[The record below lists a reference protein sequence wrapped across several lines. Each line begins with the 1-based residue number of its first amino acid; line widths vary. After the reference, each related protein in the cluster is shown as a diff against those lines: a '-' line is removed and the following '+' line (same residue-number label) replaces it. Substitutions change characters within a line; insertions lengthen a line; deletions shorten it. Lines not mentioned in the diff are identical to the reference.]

1 MIRNILT
8 KINVLAHTRVG
19 ALLCNMLLALAV
31 LTLSR
36 AVFIAWN
43 WDRYTGYVD
52 GELLGSIFRGGLRFD
67 LATLFY
73 VNTLWVLLFLVP
85 VSVSRNSVYGRVV
98 KAVYVVLNSVALL
111 SNLCDT
117 VYVGYTGRRTT
128 MTLFQEF
135 ANEDNILTVVGNELL
150 HSWLLVLLMIALVWF
165 MWRLYVSPR
174 QGEASLWRRIAVSLA
189 ALAVVALCAVGAIRG
204 GVDRTTRPITLSNAN
219 EYVNRPI
226 EAAAVLNTPF
236 SIIRSI
242 GKSVFAVP
250 EYMPADEAA
259 GLYPI
264 VHHPTDSIGEFKP
277 MNVVVLIVESFS
289 RGYVGAL
296 NREINDSTFAGY
308 TPHVD
313 ELIGRAR
320 TYKHS
325 YANGMKSIDGMPSVL
340 SSVPMMREPFFLTPS
355 ALNEVGSLASYLG
368 DKGYGSAFFHGAP
381 NGSMGFEAFARHVGF
396 DRYVGMT
403 EYCKS
408 PRHGGMDDFDGSWAI
423 WDEPFLQFMVDE
435 LDEMPQPFMAGVFT
449 ASSHHPF
456 KLPVEYVDSFSEDP
470 IHPLLKCIRYTDMA
484 LGKFFDRASHSPWYD
499 NTLFVLTSD
508 HSQHAAVKEY
518 ATDLE
523 QYASP
528 IVFFAPGDTTLRGLD
543 YERVAEQIDIMP
555 TVLGYLNYDRD
566 YVAFGTDLFNTA
578 PADTHAFS
586 YNNGIYQFTRDGL
599 FMQFDGDKVRAV
611 YDLTTDPLL
620 HNNLAGSSDDP
631 RIAAMERTLKAFI
644 QQYCTAMTS
653 DNLVV
658 RTR

>member
-264 VHHPTDSIGEFKP
+264 VHHPAD
-277 MNVVVLIVESFS
+277 
-289 RGYVGAL
+289 
-296 NREINDSTFAGY
+296 
-308 TPHVD
+308 
-313 ELIGRAR
+313 
-320 TYKHS
+320 
-325 YANGMKSIDGMPSVL
+325 
-340 SSVPMMREPFFLTPS
+340 
-355 ALNEVGSLASYLG
+355 
-368 DKGYGSAFFHGAP
+368 
-381 NGSMGFEAFARHVGF
+381 
-396 DRYVGMT
+396 
-403 EYCKS
+403 
-408 PRHGGMDDFDGSWAI
+408 
-423 WDEPFLQFMVDE
+423 
-435 LDEMPQPFMAGVFT
+435 
-449 ASSHHPF
+449 
-456 KLPVEYVDSFSEDP
+456 
-470 IHPLLKCIRYTDMA
+470 
-484 LGKFFDRASHSPWYD
+484 
-499 NTLFVLTSD
+499 
-508 HSQHAAVKEY
+508 
-518 ATDLE
+518 
-523 QYASP
+523 
-528 IVFFAPGDTTLRGLD
+528 RGL
-543 YERVAEQIDIMP
+543 P
-555 TVLGYLNYDRD
+555 
-566 YVAFGTDLFNTA
+566 
-578 PADTHAFS
+578 H
-586 YNNGIYQFTRDGL
+586 
-599 FMQFDGDKVRAV
+599 
-611 YDLTTDPLL
+611 
-620 HNNLAGSSDDP
+620 
-631 RIAAMERTLKAFI
+631 
-644 QQYCTAMTS
+644 
-653 DNLVV
+653 
-658 RTR
+658 